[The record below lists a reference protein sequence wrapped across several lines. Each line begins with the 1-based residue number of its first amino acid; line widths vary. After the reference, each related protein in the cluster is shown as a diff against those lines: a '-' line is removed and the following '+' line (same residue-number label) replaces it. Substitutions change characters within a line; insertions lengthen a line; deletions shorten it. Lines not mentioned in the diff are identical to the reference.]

1 MLNKNYLQKNTSFV
15 DNIKEIYPETGN
27 QWLLDLPNQLKKLAE
42 DWHFE
47 FDSVMPE
54 LSYSFVARVNFHDKK
69 AIIKI
74 APPEQSLAKETLCLS
89 CFQKD
94 SPEIF
99 HFDENV
105 NAVLMEY
112 IYPGKSLKNLVR
124 NGQDDRATQI
134 ISKVIRELRFQ
145 TLPTKHSFKHMSELA
160 KDLDI
165 LHGHFDKNFLD
176 KAIRLFN
183 EMTIDRSN
191 DIVLHG
197 DLHHDNILSSN
208 DDWKIIDPHGYIG
221 DPAAEVGAMIRNPY
235 DCFPDYKPLEK
246 ILTRRLSILNDEL
259 PYDFDRIKAWCY
271 CITVLSVAWTYE
283 DFKKVTS
290 SDVELIHALNR
301 VCF

>member
-1 MLNKNYLQKNTSFV
+1 MLNNNYLQNNTYFV
-15 DNIKEIYPETGN
+15 DNIKEIYPKTGN

-42 DWHFE
+42 DWNFE

-54 LSYSFVARVNFHDKK
+54 LSYSFVARVDFHDKK

-74 APPEQSLAKETLCLS
+74 APPEQSLAKEILCLS

-94 SPEIF
+94 SPQIF
-99 HFDENV
+99 HFDENL

-112 IYPGKSLKNLVR
+112 IYPGKSLKDLVR

-165 LHGHFDKNFLD
+165 LHGHFDKNLLD

-183 EMTIDRSN
+183 EMTIDCSN

-221 DPAAEVGAMIRNPY
+221 DPVAEVGAMIRNPY
-235 DCFPDYKPLEK
+235 DCFPDNKPLEK

-259 PYDFDRIKAWCY
+259 PYAFDRIKAWCY
-271 CITVLSVAWTYE
+271 CISVLSVAWTYA
-283 DFKKVTS
+283 DFKKVTP
-290 SDVELIHALNR
+290 SDVELIYSLNR